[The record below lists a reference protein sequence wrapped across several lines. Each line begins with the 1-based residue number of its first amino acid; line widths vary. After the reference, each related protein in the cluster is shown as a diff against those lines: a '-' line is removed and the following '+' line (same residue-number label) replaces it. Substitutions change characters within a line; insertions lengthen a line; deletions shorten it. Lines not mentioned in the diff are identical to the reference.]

1 MPKTTKM
8 AQNRINQSMQS
19 IKSSNTSTS
28 INTFQYILRPDKLIT
43 KKVLK
48 QSRLNKY
55 LLQEMADHSTG
66 VNCLALSEDLSL
78 LVSGGEDGLLR
89 LWSTFSSPCEC
100 IGILSGH
107 KDYITCCIVYRYLV
121 ISGSADCTLK
131 VWRIDDGQ
139 CLMTLEGHE
148 AFINRCCIFGSILLS
163 SSFDNTVRVW
173 TLSDQLTIIKN
184 DDNANVANLVNRIK
198 MQTSFGQCLY
208 VLKVHFK

>member
-1 MPKTTKM
+1 MGSNKS
-8 AQNRINQSMQS
+8 QSLQS
-19 IKSSNTSTS
+19 IKSPSHSDAS
-28 INTFQYILRPDKLIT
+28 AFRSILRPDKLIA
-43 KKVLK
+43 KKVSK
-48 QSRLNKY
+48 QARLNKY
-55 LLQEMADHSTG
+55 LLQEIEDHSTG

-100 IGILSGH
+100 IGTLCGH

-184 DDNANVANLVNRIK
+184 DDNGNVANLVSRIK

-208 VLKVHFK
+208 VLKVRFQ